1 VSNRDGRADSI
12 LVAVALAI
20 TIVGSLILAATYVA
34 TVPDLVLGVGWLL
47 FLGGLFLA
55 FVLGYRDSR
64 RQNRSLLGAL
74 GGGLRTLWRWFWVFM
89 P

>member
-1 VSNRDGRADSI
+1 MSNRDGRADSI

-20 TIVGSLILAATYVA
+20 TIVGGLILAATYVA
-34 TVPDLVLGVGWLL
+34 MVPDLVLGVGWLL

-64 RQNRSLLGAL
+64 HQNRSLLGAL
-74 GGGLRTLWRWFWVFM
+74 GGGLRTLWRWLWAFM